1 MWVSDNHYKEHV
13 LCSIRLYQDGLLEVT
28 PSFSSVLEES
38 GLVTH
43 EECSGLGVFLDDHS
57 AEMGLKKG
65 FRLAT
70 FRVRS
75 AMGSE
80 FEYAIQNVNDIL
92 IPYKLEQIEAK
103 KAFLNSIK
111 AAEAR
116 GSAGS
121 EGWMQDPPSRDK
133 TVGIYAELVSGR
145 GFEGEK
151 LFVAYE
157 LTTPHSWLLRT
168 GDLSDGVGFK
178 PKGSVEQQEIR
189 ANDRK
194 NRIEGDEGMLQGV
207 TQTALVASSMRTA
220 TTLPFLRPRWKGV
233 HVSFAAGMPTRVIA
247 GGTFFLLSCF
257 AVILGVSYP
266 FWIIPALMIVFVL
279 GTGVPGPPPTV
290 VLMKHKHSTG
300 KSNSSSKYATVAKR
314 QGYGRED
321 REVVDDAEP
330 ARVAV
335 FNHLMRFSFD
345 VNEGK
350 DALSCFLY
358 FFQCNVI
365 MLVITMFAWYICR
378 SQQHNYF
385 VNTVDPKAHSMLA
398 PSAHSP
404 TMVFQVFS
412 TDWLGR
418 HKLEG
423 YGFHHLSD
431 QPGSHDLEI
440 RTWRPVGRIR
450 DQMQDFFLGNA
461 AYLKDEHFVD
471 SVNKTA
477 SALNRFGVL
486 THSSGSVRIRVHTV
500 VTDPRAVDLHL
511 KETAQLQ
518 QQQDSSLKV
527 KRTVNDILQ
536 SFRTS
541 IAGGTP
547 RRMMSASNSATSIG
561 GMAGFSAPNT
571 PNGTMR
577 PSVSN
582 ILNSLNVS
590 ARDAK
595 LNDILAR
602 ARAKAGK
609 GGANAEGIA
618 AAKPSRASNADS
630 KQDSKQ
636 DSKFSSSTTTQARG
650 GIAAMDRLHA
660 QLPSSNYG
668 SEQPTPSLS
677 PKNRV
682 FSAPST
688 PGVMQAGATI
698 DTPFANAPAQSYDP
712 FIEKK
717 TSKKV
722 PPLGPTGGAHAMTPT
737 TALAPIDR
745 NTNNNTSTP
754 STARGRP
761 QPVEEGSAPV
771 TARRELGAISTPSAG
786 APAAVRDGPNES
798 VDGTAVASAPNTA
811 RRAHRYDTMGASGDE
826 AEAEEYG
833 ALLGELPPRRAPL
846 RAGQSVSASADTV
859 LSEDHPASMFAD
871 EEEEQPEDTPLLG
884 TMTR

>member
-1 MWVSDNHYKEHV
+1 
-13 LCSIRLYQDGLLEVT
+13 
-28 PSFSSVLEES
+28 
-38 GLVTH
+38 
-43 EECSGLGVFLDDHS
+43 
-57 AEMGLKKG
+57 
-65 FRLAT
+65 
-70 FRVRS
+70 
-75 AMGSE
+75 
-80 FEYAIQNVNDIL
+80 
-92 IPYKLEQIEAK
+92 
-103 KAFLNSIK
+103 
-111 AAEAR
+111 
-116 GSAGS
+116 
-121 EGWMQDPPSRDK
+121 
-133 TVGIYAELVSGR
+133 
-145 GFEGEK
+145 
-151 LFVAYE
+151 
-157 LTTPHSWLLRT
+157 
-168 GDLSDGVGFK
+168 
-178 PKGSVEQQEIR
+178 
-189 ANDRK
+189 
-194 NRIEGDEGMLQGV
+194 
-207 TQTALVASSMRTA
+207 
-220 TTLPFLRPRWKGV
+220 
-233 HVSFAAGMPTRVIA
+233 
-247 GGTFFLLSCF
+247 
-257 AVILGVSYP
+257 
-266 FWIIPALMIVFVL
+266 
-279 GTGVPGPPPTV
+279 
-290 VLMKHKHSTG
+290 
-300 KSNSSSKYATVAKR
+300 
-314 QGYGRED
+314 
-321 REVVDDAEP
+321 
-330 ARVAV
+330 
-335 FNHLMRFSFD
+335 
-345 VNEGK
+345 
-350 DALSCFLY
+350 
-358 FFQCNVI
+358 
-365 MLVITMFAWYICR
+365 
-378 SQQHNYF
+378 
-385 VNTVDPKAHSMLA
+385 MLA

-404 TMVFQVFS
+404 TIVFQVFS

-431 QPGSHDLEI
+431 QPGSHDLEV

-500 VTDPRAVDLHL
+500 VTDPRAVDLRL

-547 RRMMSASNSATSIG
+547 RRMMSASNSAASING
-561 GMAGFSAPNT
+561 IAGLASPNT
-571 PNGTMR
+571 PNGSMR

-609 GGANAEGIA
+609 GGANAEGVA
-618 AAKPSRASNADS
+618 AAKPSRTANA
-630 KQDSKQ
+630 DSKQ
-636 DSKFSSSTTTQARG
+636 DSKFSSSITTQARG

-660 QLPSSNYG
+660 QLPSSNYA

-688 PGVMQAGATI
+688 PGVMQPGATI
-698 DTPFANAPAQSYDP
+698 DTPFANAPVQSYDP

-717 TSKKV
+717 PSKAEERVPAKKV
-722 PPLGPTGGAHAMTPT
+722 PPLGSMGGAHAMTPV

-745 NTNNNTSTP
+745 GAANTSAPP
-754 STARGRP
+754 SARDRP
-761 QPVEEGSAPV
+761 QPLGEHNAPV
-771 TARRELGAISTPSAG
+771 TARGESTAISTPSTN
-786 APAAVRDGPNES
+786 APTSARGGPNEPADS
-798 VDGTAVASAPNTA
+798 APVSSAPNTA
-811 RRAHRYDTMGASGDE
+811 RRAHRYDTMGVSEDE
-826 AEAEEYG
+826 AEDDG

-846 RAGQSVSASADTV
+846 RAGQNVSASADTV
-859 LSEDHPASMFAD
+859 LSEDHPMFLE